1 MIASSGN
8 PFKLQKSPAFATYE
22 QLHVFFNSKPHIV
35 FQSSVRCW
43 LYTVKSQ
50 VFNLF
55 STNLVNAF
63 IYAS

>member
-22 QLHVFFNSKPHIV
+22 QLHVFFNSKPHIG
-35 FQSSVRCW
+35 FQSSVKCW

-55 STNLVNAF
+55 
-63 IYAS
+63 